1 MSWPRSFIAVLWFAV
16 VLLATSCGGG
26 SSDDTVSIQLVN
38 SQVSSSLV
46 EDNPLSL
53 EVSGSLKG
61 LSAKPIYLQVAVDAK
76 AMVFIQTSS
85 VELLVTGVQANEFLV
100 TLPVRSGVTPG
111 TYVGQL
117 SLQVCSATPCSEPL
131 SAVTVPIKLEVL
143 PNLKFPSKEV
153 VLVRR
158 GDEPVPT
165 IRVPFTVPPQMP
177 LGELTVAYLLTPFD
191 RVEVKI
197 EGRELVITGR
207 EVPVPD
213 APHMDRIEL
222 RGADARYHVRLD
234 IRYNVIAPAG
244 GQTSLA
250 LSPATGIDIRLHP
263 IEPTRTVVTVSRAT
277 WCTAW
282 PTVELLHNFT
292 EDPSAKIPGL
302 SFSRLDNS
310 RYEFSVDPSRFRHFG
325 SYSGTIYATGQDLC
339 GATSMPVNL
348 YPSAYLAV
356 ASIDIIAA
364 DRNGTPLGTT
374 RVTRPVQVIPNDSS
388 EPASTPP
395 WVGHTWSARVN
406 VPWIRLQRNTGTIGI
421 DGLEM
426 DIDTVMFVQMGAVGT
441 GAAIAITSENPAIA
455 GTTVNVAVQIL
466 Q

>member
-1 MSWPRSFIAVLWFAV
+1 MMSWLRSFNAVLWFAV
-16 VLLATSCGGG
+16 VLLVTSCGG
-26 SSDDTVSIQLVN
+26 SDDTVSIQLVT

-46 EDNPLSL
+46 EDNPLTL

-61 LSAKPIYLQVAVDAK
+61 LSGKPIYLQVAVDAK
-76 AMVFIQTSS
+76 AAVFIEVGN
-85 VELLVTGVQANEFLV
+85 VELLVTGAQANEFLV
-100 TLPVRSGVTPG
+100 TLPVRSDVTPG

-117 SLQVCSATPCSEPL
+117 SLQACSATSCGVPL
-131 SAVTVPIKLEVL
+131 SAVVVPIKLEVL

-207 EVPVPD
+207 EIPVPD
-213 APHMDRIEL
+213 TPYMDRIEL

-234 IRYNVIAPAG
+234 IRYSVIAPSG
-244 GQTSLA
+244 GQASLA

-263 IEPTRTVVTVSRAT
+263 IEPSRTIVTVSRAT

-282 PTVELLHNFT
+282 PSVELLHNFT
-292 EDPSAKIPGL
+292 SDPSAAIPGL
-302 SFSRLDNS
+302 SFSKLDNS
-310 RYEFSVDPSRFRHFG
+310 RYEFLVDPARFRYFG

-339 GATSMPVNL
+339 GATSMSVNL

-356 ASIDIIAA
+356 ASIDTIPA
-364 DRNGTPLGTT
+364 DRNGTPLGAT
-374 RVTRPVQVIPNDSS
+374 RVTRPVQVVPNGSS

-406 VPWIRLQRNTGTIGI
+406 VPWIRLLRSTGTIGVDSLEI
-421 DGLEM
+421 DV
-426 DIDTVMFVQMGAVGT
+426 DTVMFAQMGAAGGSANFV
-441 GAAIAITSENPAIA
+441 ITSDNPAIA
-455 GTTVNVAVQIL
+455 GTTLLVTVQIL
-466 Q
+466 